1 MYPTTTLLDEA
12 LKQREYK
19 EKRKARIE
27 RLKRRAKWN
36 NRFTFKGVIN
46 LLKDALNVG
55 TDQPVTQKQLLYS
68 APFID
73 EKLSEYFLRT
83 YKG

>member
-27 RLKRRAKWN
+27 RLKQRAKWD
-36 NRFTFKGVIN
+36 NRFTFKGIIQLV
-46 LLKDALNVG
+46 KDALKVG
-55 TDQPVTQKQLLYS
+55 TDQPVTQKKLLY
-68 APFID
+68 APPFID